1 MSRFSSSA
9 KEGLIDMK
17 HKNLGVFLVE
27 IGQPEQEPRRYIE
40 PIKDP
45 IKRDNPTPVKP
56 TVSPKPEREPVPA

>member
-1 MSRFSSSA
+1 
-9 KEGLIDMK
+9 MK
-17 HKNLGVFLVE
+17 YKNLGVFLVE

-45 IKRDNPTPVKP
+45 IKRENPAPVKP